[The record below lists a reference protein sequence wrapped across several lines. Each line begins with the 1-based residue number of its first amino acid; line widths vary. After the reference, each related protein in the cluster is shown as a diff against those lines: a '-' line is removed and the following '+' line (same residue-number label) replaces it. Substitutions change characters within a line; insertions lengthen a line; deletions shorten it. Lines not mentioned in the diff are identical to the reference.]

1 MAGRYICA
9 MNSFIHQQLGAEG
22 IKSVQALAKAGSD
35 RNYVRVVTQQ
45 GSYIVCE
52 NKNVHE
58 NNTFIDFST
67 FFQKHGLP
75 VPDIKAVSPDRSMYI
90 QTDFGNET
98 LLSITL
104 AQGYTEY
111 VKLLYKKSLDSLLEM
126 QCKAGE
132 KFDYATCLYARQF
145 DQQMVLGDLNYFKY
159 YFLDLH
165 AVLYNKHQLLS
176 EFDMLSKEIST
187 IVPQQ
192 FMFRDFQ
199 GRNIMIQ
206 DDQPYFIDYQ
216 GGMKGPILYDVA
228 SLLWQAKAALPIEW
242 KEELFEY
249 YKRGLSNYVSF
260 NEEQLKQDYSK
271 LVLVRLLQVLGAY
284 GLRGIIEK
292 RTHFMSSIPQGL
304 ENIRTWLSIYSLD
317 KYPILHSALS
327 NLTTSEM
334 LDKYKTRTAN
344 NDTPL
349 KVLVQSFSYKKGGI
363 PIDTSGNGG
372 GFVFDCRGVLNPGR
386 FEPYKKLTGRDQP
399 VIDFLETETRIAE
412 FLQAAQAAVSI
423 SIDDYLDRGFEN
435 IMISFGCTGGQHRS
449 VYCADAMAKFLKEKY
464 NLTAEVC
471 HIQQEAKGWIN
482 E

>member
-1 MAGRYICA
+1 
-9 MNSFIHQQLGAEG
+9 MNSFIHQQLGAQG
-22 IKSVQALAKAGSD
+22 IVSILPLAKAGSD

-45 GSYIVCE
+45 GSFIVCE
-52 NKNVHE
+52 NKNIRE
-58 NNTFIDFST
+58 NEVFINFT
-67 FFQKHGLP
+67 AYFKQYNLP
-75 VPDIKAVSPDRSMYI
+75 VPEIIAVSPDRSMYL

-104 AQGYTEY
+104 KHGYTEA
-111 VKLLYKKSLDSLLEM
+111 VKSLYKKSLDGLVEM

-132 KFDYATCLYARQF
+132 SFDYSTCLYAQQF
-145 DQQMVLGDLNYFKY
+145 DQQMVMGDLNYFKY

-165 AVLYNKHQLLS
+165 SIVYNKHQLLT
-176 EFDMLSKEIST
+176 EFETLSKEIST
-187 IVPQQ
+187 ITPQQ

-206 DDQPYFIDYQ
+206 KDAPYFIDYQ

-228 SLLWQAKAALPIEW
+228 SLLWQAKAALPVEW
-242 KEELFEY
+242 KAELFDY
-249 YKRGLSNYVSF
+249 YKQGLSKYIQF
-260 NEEQLKQDYSK
+260 DDMQLSQDYSK

-292 RTHFMSSIPQGL
+292 RTHFISSIPQGL
-304 ENIRTWLSIYSLD
+304 TNVSTWLSMYTLE
-317 KYPILHSALS
+317 KYPVLHQALV
-327 NLTTSEM
+327 NLTSSDMME
-334 LDKYKTRTAN
+334 KYKQRQAN
-344 NDTPL
+344 SETPL

-363 PIDTSGNGG
+363 PTDASGNGG

-399 VIDFLETETRIAE
+399 VIDFLESETRIAE
-412 FLQAAQAAVSI
+412 FLQAAQEAVSI
-423 SIDDYLDRGFEN
+423 SVDDYLDRGFEN
-435 IMISFGCTGGQHRS
+435 LMISFGCTGGQHRS
-449 VYCADAMAKFLKEKY
+449 VYCADAMAKFLQEKY

-471 HIQQEAKGWIN
+471 HIQQELKGWIN